1 LTGGRREKDQRV
13 SIHEENFSGREGTRN
28 GKRIRRDMEESE
40 ERLRAETEDH
50 QIRAID
56 GFDCRT
62 TDATST
68 HTRVVNCIER
78 ERERERERA
87 MVWTVRSERTDGR
100 GGGETED
107 MSERVRTKEG
117 TEGKQ
122 AFLNSRVQ
130 PRSLSLFQCFH
141 DRAFE

>member
-1 LTGGRREKDQRV
+1 MQNLHLPLGPGLHLTGGRREKDQRV

-78 ERERERERA
+78 ERERERERESNGVDGEKRA
-87 MVWTVRSERTDGR
+87 NRRTRRRRDR
-100 GGGETED
+100 GHE
-107 MSERVRTKEG
+107 
-117 TEGKQ
+117 
-122 AFLNSRVQ
+122 
-130 PRSLSLFQCFH
+130 
-141 DRAFE
+141 